1 MEDINTANV
10 GFEKDIYV
18 VRRIRCAEISPKY
31 RYSPMRD
38 VDRQ

>member
-18 VRRIRCAEISPKY
+18 VQRIRCAEISPIY
-31 RYSPMRD
+31 RYCPVRN